1 MMKTKIDHLETI
13 ISGFDAKFSNLCEK
27 VDDLIANKNMKEDID
42 AQVQSASCEIK
53 ELVEVT
59 NIHKLKLDVFN
70 EEFFAYSKIVDGLEV
85 KVTQFDNKLALI
97 LHRGFSPTT
106 SISYTQMPTP
116 PTPPSSLTKKS

>member
-1 MMKTKIDHLETI
+1 MLLTEQYIRH
-13 ISGFDAKFSNLCEK
+13 
-27 VDDLIANKNMKEDID
+27 
-42 AQVQSASCEIK
+42 K

-59 NIHKLKLDVFN
+59 NLHKLKLDVFN
-70 EEFFAYSKIVDGLEV
+70 EEFFAYSKIFDGLEV

-116 PTPPSSLTKKS
+116 PTPPSSLTKKSRR